1 MVVKRSLFVV
11 RILRELNRILNGMKQ
26 RHTAPASHIP
36 AYVGGSRRRRKMMMV
51 LGFFLV
57 RTEEGHDQVG

>member
-51 LGFFLV
+51 LDPFF
-57 RTEEGHDQVG
+57 T